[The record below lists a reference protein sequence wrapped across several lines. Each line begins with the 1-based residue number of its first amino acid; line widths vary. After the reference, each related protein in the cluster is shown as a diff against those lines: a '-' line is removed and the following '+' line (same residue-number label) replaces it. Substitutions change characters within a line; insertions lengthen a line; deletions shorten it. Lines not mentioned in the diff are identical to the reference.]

1 MLLEARDLPSSEH
14 GLWSDSQQW
23 GERALNSIVGVVGTR
38 ITLVFRATRGLDE
51 PVPEEKPRNTLG
63 VVRGERK

>member
-1 MLLEARDLPSSEH
+1 M
-14 GLWSDSQQW
+14 G
-23 GERALNSIVGVVGTR
+23 GRALSSIVGVVGTR

-63 VVRGERK
+63 VGRGERK

>member
-1 MLLEARDLPSSEH
+1 MEPGTSPSSEH
-14 GLWSDSQQW
+14 GLWSDNQQW
-23 GERALNSIVGVVGTR
+23 GERARHSIVGVEVAR
-38 ITLVFRATRGLDE
+38 ITLFFRVNRGLDE